1 MLEKFTEEENRLIL
15 STHHYSFS
23 HITFTP
29 VLPLMKND
37 EEKTNVCLSAVSLL
51 TCRAVS
57 RRPSYHLIEKVEPS
71 DSSLSSFTPDPYNWT
86 EWQSRLALSVGRTHT
101 HTAMAVQASI
111 LRCDLISYW
120 VLKCLFVCEQTKRH
134 PVTSHHFFLACLAAA
149 TENKRDCSHKH
160 VQINMNPKKQ
170 NNTFVQVEQMINL
183 EKIKTNCVS
192 ICSNICVQTCQDTTG
207 LLIMLMSLLPS
218 RENSWH
224 WGVFVKRLNSCL
236 ELQSSWFP
244 EDEPYCLQLSLIFT
258 SLPKSSKF

>member
-1 MLEKFTEEENRLIL
+1 MQSCQQTALLSFNRKGWTIWFVPLLI
-15 STHHYSFS
+15 YSRS
-23 HITFTP
+23 IQLNRVT
-29 VLPLMKND
+29 VQ
-37 EEKTNVCLSAVSLL
+37 VSIK
-51 TCRAVS
+51 CRQ
-57 RRPSYHLIEKVEPS
+57 
-71 DSSLSSFTPDPYNWT
+71 D
-86 EWQSRLALSVGRTHT
+86 THT

-134 PVTSHHFFLACLAAA
+134 PVMSHHFFLACLAAA

-192 ICSNICVQTCQDTTG
+192 ICSNISVQTCQDTTG